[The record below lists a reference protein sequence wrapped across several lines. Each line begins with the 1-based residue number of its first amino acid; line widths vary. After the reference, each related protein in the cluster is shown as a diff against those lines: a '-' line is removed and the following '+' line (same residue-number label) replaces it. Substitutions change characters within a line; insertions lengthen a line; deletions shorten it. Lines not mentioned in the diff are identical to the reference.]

1 MLWSSH
7 ASALSLSLFFI
18 TLELFEQLM
27 LLKKDRVNPL
37 LAPTKLIHE
46 HMLENVWLLICFS
59 WQWERWAGTS
69 TQMTE
74 SMGGSFVPSVSE

>member
-1 MLWSSH
+1 MLWNSH

-18 TLELFEQLM
+18 TLELFEQLI

-59 WQWERWAGTS
+59 WQWEMSWD
-69 TQMTE
+69 QHTE
-74 SMGGSFVPSVSE
+74 DRKDGRIFCSRC